1 MQRPTLQHAVSRLL
15 LAPCLALTG
24 CALQHIEPAP
34 LNPQASQSAHLERSL
49 VDDRTRNFLAQR
61 NIDVADWPPRRWSPE
76 LLALAALDRHPATAR
91 ARARAA
97 LARAELQTAG
107 LAPASS
113 LSPTLERHNQ
123 HDAGQSPWS
132 VGLALD
138 LAVTGETVREAR
150 IERAQLL
157 ADAALLEE
165 ADAAWSI
172 RSAALRA
179 QLELWSSSAEMKL
192 LDQLV
197 ANALEAQRVM
207 QKRHELG
214 AADALDLATVRSAA
228 AQAESRFVQ
237 AEQRRLRA
245 RGDLAQALA
254 LPQSALDALAMDD
267 SDFEQPAALPA
278 ADALRASATLDRIDL
293 RRALAMH
300 AAAEAALQVELRAQY
315 PEIRIRPGLLW
326 DQGAMVWQMGAS
338 LPLFSGERQAGP
350 IAEAVARR
358 EIAAQDFL
366 ALQAQALAALDAAR
380 ARLAA
385 ARLDTDSAEAEQD
398 EARRQATRTEQ
409 RFSRGD
415 ADRLD
420 RVLARS
426 RVIEADLRVLQAH
439 GRSAASRLAL
449 EDALQRPLAQLKPL
463 AIVRLT
469 SESTP

>member
-1 MQRPTLQHAVSRLL
+1 MQRPTLPHAVAHLL
-15 LAPCLALTG
+15 LAPFLALTG
-24 CALQHIEPAP
+24 CAVQHVEPEP
-34 LNPQASQSAHLERSL
+34 LNPQASESAHLERSL
-49 VDDRTRNFLAQR
+49 VDDRTREFLAQR
-61 NIDVADWPPRRWSPE
+61 NIDVSDWPPRRWSPE

-107 LAPASS
+107 LKPATS

-138 LAVTGETVREAR
+138 LAVTGESVREAR
-150 IERAQLL
+150 IDRARLL

-179 QLELWSSSAEMKL
+179 LLELWSSSAEMKL

-197 ANALEAQRVM
+197 ASSLEAQRVM

-254 LPQSALDALAMDD
+254 LPPSALEALTLDAGE
-267 SDFEQPAALPA
+267 FEQPATLPA
-278 ADALRASATLDRIDL
+278 VDALRASATLDRIDL
-293 RRALAMH
+293 RRALAQH
-300 AAAEAALQVELRAQY
+300 AAADAALQVELRAQY

-358 EIAAQDFL
+358 DIAAQDFL
-366 ALQAQALAALDAAR
+366 ALQTQALTALDTAR
-380 ARLAA
+380 ARLSV
-385 ARLDTDSAEAEQD
+385 ARLDTDSATAELD
-398 EARRQATRTEQ
+398 EARRQSTRTEQ
-409 RFSRGD
+409 RFARGD

-420 RVLARS
+420 RLLARN
-426 RVIEADLRVLQAH
+426 RVLEAELRMLQAH
-439 GRSAASRLAL
+439 GRSVASRLAL
-449 EDALQRPLAQLKPL
+449 EDALQRPLAQLKPP
-463 AIVRLT
+463 AIARLT